1 MVVSELNVAI
11 TIFLLVNIDF
21 VGISLIMTVFSL
33 IESPTN
39 YFY

>member
-1 MVVSELNVAI
+1 MVVLELNVAI

-21 VGISLIMTVFSL
+21 VGISLLMTVFSL

>member
-1 MVVSELNVAI
+1 MVVLELNVAI